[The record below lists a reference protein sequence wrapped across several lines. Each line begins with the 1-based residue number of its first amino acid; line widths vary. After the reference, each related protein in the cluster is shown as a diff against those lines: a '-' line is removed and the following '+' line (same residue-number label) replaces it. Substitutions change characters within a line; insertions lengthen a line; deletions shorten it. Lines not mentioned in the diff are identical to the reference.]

1 MQAEQT
7 EKSQAVDCCWDA
19 QRQEMIGQT
28 TIYFLGHLF
37 KDKNRAFAS
46 RCHLTTAT
54 RMPWG
59 KLLCSVFFSFVKNR
73 SCVTQICIT
82 KLAAKCILVVVVK
95 LCHRAN
101 VLLRCCLL
109 NLCVCLFVE
118 VTGAVNTSPVG
129 LFTDFDSFLEGAT
142 IGVLFPSGTTDKQDK
157 ETTKN

>member
-59 KLLCSVFFSFVKNR
+59 KLLCSVFFSFVKNC
-73 SCVTQICIT
+73 SCVTHLHYKACSEMHFGSCSQIMSSC
-82 KLAAKCILVVVVK
+82 KCPIKMLFVK
-95 LCHRAN
+95 F
-101 VLLRCCLL
+101 
-109 NLCVCLFVE
+109 VCLFVC
-118 VTGAVNTSPVG
+118 GGNWGS
-129 LFTDFDSFLEGAT
+129 
-142 IGVLFPSGTTDKQDK
+142 
-157 ETTKN
+157 